1 MELRMTTGD
10 SSMRHLQRASR
21 TLICHFT
28 RAVKDTTGAAAVEFG
43 FMIPIFALML
53 ISVTD
58 IGLSVY
64 RKMQVEA
71 AAQVGAQY
79 AMVHGFD
86 ASAISTAVTSAT
98 NATAVSATPSP
109 AKYCGCSTGSSIST
123 VSCGTTCPGG
133 AIAGTYTVVS
143 AQASYS
149 TILNYGVVPAT
160 YTFSAQSR
168 VRLQ

>member
-1 MELRMTTGD
+1 MTAAD
-10 SSMRHLQRASR
+10 SPMRRLQRASR
-21 TLICHFT
+21 TLSCDFT
-28 RAVKDTTGAAAVEFG
+28 RVVKDTTGAAAVEFG
-43 FMIPIFALML
+43 FMIPIFGLMI

-64 RKMQVEA
+64 RKMQVEV

-86 ASAISTAVTSAT
+86 ASAISTAVTSAS
-98 NATAVSATPSP
+98 NATEVTATPSP
-109 AKYCGCSTGSSIST
+109 TKYCGCSTGSSISN
-123 VSCGTTCPGG
+123 VSCGSTCPGG
-133 AIAGTYTVVS
+133 AIAGTYTTVS

-149 TILNYGVVPAT
+149 TMVDYHVVPPT
-160 YTFSAQSR
+160 YTFSAQST

>member
-1 MELRMTTGD
+1 
-10 SSMRHLQRASR
+10 MRRLQRASR

-43 FMIPIFALML
+43 LMIPIFGLML
-53 ISVTD
+53 ISVSD

-79 AMVHGFD
+79 ATVHGFD
-86 ASAISTAVTSAT
+86 ESAISTAVTSAT
-98 NATAVSATPSP
+98 NATAVTATPSP
-109 AKYCGCSTGSSIST
+109 AKYCGCVNGSSIVT
-123 VSCGTTCPGG
+123 VSCGTTCPEG
-133 AIAGTYTVVS
+133 AMAGTYTTVS
-143 AQASYS
+143 AQAIYS
-149 TILNYGVVPAT
+149 TILDYGFVPAI
-160 YTFSAQSR
+160 YTFNAQST

>member
-1 MELRMTTGD
+1 MTAGD
-10 SSMRHLQRASR
+10 SPMPRLQRVSR
-21 TLICHFT
+21 TLIRHFT

-43 FMIPIFALML
+43 FMIPIFGLML

-58 IGLSVY
+58 IGLSAY

-79 AMVHGFD
+79 AIVNGFD
-86 ASAISTAVTSAT
+86 ESAISTAVTRAT
-98 NATAVSATPSP
+98 NATAITATPSP
-109 AKYCGCSTGSSIST
+109 TKYCGCSTVSSIGT

-133 AIAGTYTVVS
+133 AIAGTYTTVS

-149 TILNYGVVPAT
+149 TIMDYGVVPAT
-160 YTFSAQSR
+160 YTFNAQST

>member
-1 MELRMTTGD
+1 MTTAD
-10 SSMRHLQRASR
+10 SPMRRLQRASR
-21 TLICHFT
+21 TLICHCI

-43 FMIPIFALML
+43 FMIPIFGLML

-58 IGLSVY
+58 VGLSVY

-98 NATAVSATPSP
+98 NATAVTATPAP
-109 AKYCGCSTGSSIST
+109 AKYCACVTGSSIST
-123 VSCGTTCPGG
+123 VACGSTCTGG
-133 AIAGTYTVVS
+133 AIAGTYTTVS
-143 AQASYS
+143 AQAIYS
-149 TILNYGVVPAT
+149 TILDYGVVPAT
-160 YTFSAQSR
+160 YTFNAQST